1 MNCRH
6 VVLMDLNPCI
16 CSNGTCQNL
25 ACLIESA
32 LECIVLLHPFSQLH
46 EQLPFKPNLV
56 VIRYSSARSWGDTF
70 SAVRSQWPHVAL
82 LGIICGEATSPKVI
96 LDSVDRLDDFLCCPA
111 RDIDLIPRI
120 HRLLYVDNQA
130 ASSAVARE
138 IKKKFQLESLVGE
151 NEMLMEVIAKIP
163 CVAQTDATVLISGET
178 GTGKELFARAVHY
191 ISARKGRPFIPV
203 NCGAVPDHL
212 FENELFGHVKGAF
225 TDASTSG
232 KGLLAEAEGGSL
244 FLDEIDSLSPSAQIK
259 LLRFLQEYE
268 YRPLGSSKSVVAN
281 VRIIAATNADLRQRV
296 EAKFFRE
303 DLFHRLNVLSL
314 SIPVLRDR
322 RDDIPQLVHH
332 FLNLYGSRYQ
342 RGSLH
347 ITQAALHKMMVY
359 PWPGNVREL
368 EAVIHRAV
376 VMSSSAAIHASHIE
390 LPSPY
395 HDKAAAGSLSEAKAR
410 TVRQFERGYLIS
422 LMSTHQGN
430 VSRAAKEAGKDR
442 RALQRLLRK
451 HEVEPAS
458 FRNTRL
464 SA

>member
-1 MNCRH
+1 MAFRFASSCKFTNTYGAAKRAESSGSTVRHFRSVPFFPRWFYTPSTAGHLSIANDGLAGARGDAGSESHTTSGRSRGIRMNCRH

-163 CVAQTDATVLISGET
+163 CVAQTDATVLI
-178 GTGKELFARAVHY
+178 
-191 ISARKGRPFIPV
+191 
-203 NCGAVPDHL
+203 
-212 FENELFGHVKGAF
+212 
-225 TDASTSG
+225 
-232 KGLLAEAEGGSL
+232 
-244 FLDEIDSLSPSAQIK
+244 
-259 LLRFLQEYE
+259 
-268 YRPLGSSKSVVAN
+268 
-281 VRIIAATNADLRQRV
+281 
-296 EAKFFRE
+296 
-303 DLFHRLNVLSL
+303 
-314 SIPVLRDR
+314 
-322 RDDIPQLVHH
+322 
-332 FLNLYGSRYQ
+332 
-342 RGSLH
+342 
-347 ITQAALHKMMVY
+347 
-359 PWPGNVREL
+359 
-368 EAVIHRAV
+368 
-376 VMSSSAAIHASHIE
+376 
-390 LPSPY
+390 
-395 HDKAAAGSLSEAKAR
+395 
-410 TVRQFERGYLIS
+410 
-422 LMSTHQGN
+422 
-430 VSRAAKEAGKDR
+430 
-442 RALQRLLRK
+442 
-451 HEVEPAS
+451 
-458 FRNTRL
+458 
-464 SA
+464 